1 MVPGSNSNNL
11 IIENLQ
17 ENDSGEYKCRAS
29 HNGTPLF
36 NSETSVR
43 INVKNSELKFFFN
56 ECEKLNEV

>member
-43 INVKNSELKFFFN
+43 INVKNSELKFFF
-56 ECEKLNEV
+56 K